1 VLPRAR
7 SKPSTVTRDPLPARP
22 GATPAEDLVIVR
34 IDRASHRY
42 DGQPALDDV
51 SLEVHR
57 GEFLTLLGP
66 SGSGKTTLLRI
77 IAGLEH
83 PSAVARL
90 ELAGR
95 DVRGVPAN
103 ERNVCTVFQHFA
115 LFPHMSVGENVAYGL
130 RVRGV
135 GLEERKR
142 RAAEALALV
151 RLPDKAERRIHQL
164 SGGERQRVAL
174 ARALVTRPDVL
185 LLDEPLGALD
195 EKLRGEMQIELKELH
210 ERLGT
215 TFVLVTHSQD
225 EALTMSDRIVLM
237 RQGRIEQT
245 GTPQD
250 LFDRPISRFAAEFMG
265 VENILAGRVAG
276 GGAEGR
282 SVLVDLG
289 GRRLAARPAPGVR
302 VAPGD
307 PVFLAIRAEHVRL
320 VAPGTPGALAAQ
332 IKGAVYKGRSL
343 DLVLATEIGP
353 IRARVWDTSASPP
366 GDEAGLLPPE
376 RFCGGRR

>member
-1 VLPRAR
+1 MPSVLTQGPPQ
-7 SKPSTVTRDPLPARP
+7 PSPAAAADVAIVSIERVT
-22 GATPAEDLVIVR
+22 
-34 IDRASHRY
+34 HRY
-42 DGQPALDDV
+42 DGQLALDDV
-51 SLEVHR
+51 SLRVQR

-83 PSAVARL
+83 PSAIARL

-95 DVRGVPAN
+95 NVRGVPAN

-135 GLEERKR
+135 GLEERRR

-164 SGGERQRVAL
+164 SGGEKQRVAL

-195 EKLRGEMQIELKELH
+195 EKLRGEMQLELMELH

-276 GGAEGR
+276 GGAEGG

-289 GRRLAARPAPGVR
+289 GRRLAARLAPGVR
-302 VAPGD
+302 VARGD

-320 VAPGTPGALAAQ
+320 VAPGTVGALAAQ
-332 IKGAVYKGRSL
+332 FKGAVYKGRSL
-343 DLVLATEIGP
+343 DLVFATEIGP
-353 IRARVWDTSASPP
+353 IRARVWDTSAARR
-366 GDEAGLLPPE
+366 GDEALLLPPE
-376 RFCGGRR
+376 RCCVGRG